1 MCCMT
6 LQTLGKMSPTSLKL
20 TFEQLRRGKQLDLK
34 GCLRMVRTSVL
45 LPSSALKLSD
55 CCCAML

>member
-1 MCCMT
+1 MS

-34 GCLRMVRTSVL
+34 GCLRMVRAYVL
-45 LPSSALKLSD
+45 LPSSVLKLTD
-55 CCCAML
+55 CCCLL